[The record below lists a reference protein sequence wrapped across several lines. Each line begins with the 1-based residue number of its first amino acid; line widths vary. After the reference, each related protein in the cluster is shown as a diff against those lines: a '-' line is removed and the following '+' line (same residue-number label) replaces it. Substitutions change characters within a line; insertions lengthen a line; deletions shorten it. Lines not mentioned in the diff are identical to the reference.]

1 MKLCWLA
8 ISASAVASASA
19 LFENVSSTASPAY
32 KNAATPI
39 EERIRDLMSRMTIAD
54 KAAQLIQ
61 GDFLKWI
68 NYTTNA
74 FDSAGLVQ
82 EMKTKAG
89 QFYVGYALPADWI
102 SGGTKRAQDYL
113 VSNTTLGIP
122 AFVQSEGIHG
132 FLIANAT
139 IFNSPIGYACSFN
152 PGLIQKMAGII
163 AKESLAVGVNQI
175 FGPLADLAREL
186 RFGRVEETFGEDP
199 FLAGEMAYSYVK
211 GLQAN
216 NVSAMVKHFAGFS
229 APEQGLNTG
238 PVHGGE
244 RELRSTWLPPFKRA
258 IVDAGAYSIM
268 SAYHAYDGVP
278 AVADHHTLTD
288 ILRGEW
294 DYQYFVS
301 SDAGATDRLCDTFK
315 MCRGKPDLDMEAIT
329 MLVLPAGNDV
339 EMGGGS
345 YSFKLIPQLVE
356 AGRLSV
362 DVVDKAVSRVLRAKF
377 AAGLFEQPYR
387 GVAASELPKH
397 LHTPEAV
404 KLAQQLD
411 AESIVLLE
419 NRNNVLPLKKTAN
432 VAVIGPMADF
442 MNYGDYVVYQSSL
455 RGVTPLQAIRNMSTG
470 RVTYAKG
477 CERWST
483 DESGINE
490 AVNAAQGSD
499 VAIVVVGTWSRDQN
513 ELWAGLNATTGEHVD
528 VSTLNLYGAMPALV
542 KAIIQTGKPTIV
554 VYSSGKPIT
563 EPWISRHASALVQQ
577 FYPSEQGGNALA
589 SILYG
594 DVNPSGKLSVSFP
607 HDVGTLPV
615 FYDYLNSGRSVDPAE
630 IDANGTVT
638 KFGHQYVTGTP
649 EPIYEFG
656 YGKSYTTFSYTN
668 VSLSSYSAKST
679 GNESITATVRV
690 TNTGSMDGAEVVQL
704 YVQDL
709 IASVVVPNKSLK
721 GFQKVFVKKGESVD
735 VNIVV
740 KIQDLGLWDARMKYV
755 VEPGAFV
762 FWIGTSSKDMKSS
775 ATLVVR

>member
-1 MKLCWLA
+1 MRLFWLSLSIVA
-8 ISASAVASASA
+8 AASASS
-19 LFENVSSTASPAY
+19 ENASEAAAPVY

-39 EERIRDLMSRMTIAD
+39 EERVRDLMSRMTIAD
-54 KAAQLIQ
+54 KAAQLLQ
-61 GDFLKWI
+61 GDFQNWI
-68 NYTTNA
+68 NTTSNA
-74 FDSAGLVQ
+74 FNRTGLVE
-82 EMKTKAG
+82 EMKTKAS
-89 QFYVGYALPADWI
+89 QFYVGYAVPADWI
-102 SGGTKRAQDYL
+102 SEGTKRAQEYL
-113 VSNTTLGIP
+113 LRDTTLGIP

-132 FLIANAT
+132 FLVSNAT

-152 PGLIQKMAGII
+152 PDLVQKMAGII
-163 AKESLAVGVNQI
+163 AQESLALGVNQI

-186 RFGRVEETFGEDP
+186 RYGRVEETFGEDP

-211 GLQAN
+211 GLQAG

-258 IVDAGAYSIM
+258 IIDAGAYSIM
-268 SAYHAYDGVP
+268 SAYHSYDGIP

-294 DYQYFVS
+294 GYQYFVT
-301 SDAGATDRLCDTFK
+301 SDAGATDRLCDSFK
-315 MCRGKPDLDMEAIT
+315 MCRGKPDTDMEAIV
-329 MLVLPAGNDV
+329 MLTLPAGNDV

-345 YSFKLIPQLVE
+345 SSFKTIPQLVQS
-356 AGRLSV
+356 GRLSIDIV
-362 DVVDKAVSRVLRAKF
+362 DQAVSRVLRAKF
-377 AAGLFEQPYR
+377 AMGLFEQPYL
-387 GVAASELPKH
+387 GVAANDLPKH
-397 LHTPEAV
+397 MHTPEAV
-404 KLAQQLD
+404 KLARQLD

-419 NRNNVLPLKKTAN
+419 NRNNVLPLKKSAN

-442 MNYGDYVVYQSSL
+442 MNYGDYVVYQSSQH
-455 RGVTPLQAIRNMSTG
+455 GVTPLQAIRAASTG
-470 RVTYAKG
+470 RVSYAKG
-477 CERWST
+477 CERWSN
-483 DESGINE
+483 DESRFSE
-490 AVNAAQGSD
+490 AIKAAQNSD
-499 VAIVVVGTWSRDQN
+499 VAVVLVGTWSRDQN

-542 KAIIQTGKPTIV
+542 KAIVSTGKPTV
-554 VYSSGKPIT
+554 VIYSSGKPIT
-563 EPWISRHASALVQQ
+563 EPWISHHATALVQQ
-577 FYPSEQGGNALA
+577 FYPSEEGGNALA

-594 DVNPSGKLSVSFP
+594 DINPSGKLSVSFP

-630 IDANGTVT
+630 TSANGTVV

-656 YGKSYTTFSYTN
+656 YGKSYTTFSYSN
-668 VSLSSYSAKST
+668 VSLSSHSAQSAST
-679 GNESITATVRV
+679 DSVTATVRV
-690 TNTGSMDGAEVVQL
+690 TNTGAMDGAEVVQL
-704 YVQDL
+704 YVQDV

-721 GFQKVFVKKGESVD
+721 GFQKVFIKKGESVN
-735 VNIVV
+735 VSISV

-755 VEPGAFV
+755 VERGAFV
-762 FWIGTSSKDMKSS
+762 FWIGASSKDMKTS